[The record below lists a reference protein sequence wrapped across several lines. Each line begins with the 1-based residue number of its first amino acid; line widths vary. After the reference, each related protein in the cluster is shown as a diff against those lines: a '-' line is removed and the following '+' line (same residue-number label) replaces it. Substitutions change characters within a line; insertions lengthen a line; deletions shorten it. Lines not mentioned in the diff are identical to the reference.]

1 MDKKFGSITF
11 YTRRPVDRRQFKDRR
26 FFPRHEDL
34 DHKPER
40 RVNMIDRRIL
50 GDRRGLVSDII
61 NTLWESSLI
70 IQQADTKRIADC
82 KNNAYVSMRQS

>member
-1 MDKKFGSITF
+1 MERKFKSRIF
-11 YTRRPVDRRQFKDRR
+11 CSRRPVDRRKFKDRR

-50 GDRRGLVSDII
+50 GDRRKLFSEVK
-61 NTLWESSLI
+61 NTFWKE
-70 IQQADTKRIADC
+70 A
-82 KNNAYVSMRQS
+82 

>member
-1 MDKKFGSITF
+1 MEKKFKEIVH
-11 YTRRPVDRRQFKDRR
+11 YIRRPVDRRQFKDRR

-50 GDRRGLVSDII
+50 GDRRKLLSEVK
-61 NTLWESSLI
+61 NTFWKKAL
-70 IQQADTKRIADC
+70 
-82 KNNAYVSMRQS
+82 

>member
-1 MDKKFGSITF
+1 MEKKFESRVF
-11 YTRRPVDRRQFKDRR
+11 CSRRPVDRRQFKDRR

-50 GDRRGLVSDII
+50 GDRRKLLSEVK
-61 NTLWESSLI
+61 NTFWKE
-70 IQQADTKRIADC
+70 A
-82 KNNAYVSMRQS
+82 

>member
-1 MDKKFGSITF
+1 MRKKFESRVF
-11 YTRRPVDRRQFKDRR
+11 CSRRPVDRRQFKDRR

-50 GDRRGLVSDII
+50 GDRRKLLSEVK
-61 NTLWESSLI
+61 NTFWEK
-70 IQQADTKRIADC
+70 A
-82 KNNAYVSMRQS
+82 